1 MEVLTES
8 GLVAE
13 VAVGT
18 FAFKNKI
25 APGSLKLLW
34 DKLARFVADA
44 LKQQKGVLLPNLGT
58 FTVGPVVG
66 ETRKKVRPAFAL
78 LDTRYAS
85 VSQERPRY
93 AVGGRCPVLQP
104 NYGLL
109 ATASAVHRGICQR
122 LVLELMQRLGA
133 AVLANRPISVY
144 FPSVGRLFTNKANRV
159 QFEFDHLLRE
169 YFELERE
176 RVIAEM
182 EYGKDDR
189 RPASRSRG
197 EQPLEEEP
205 VPRLVKGLQQVHL
218 HNPPNIQDNSRPATG
233 ASASPSARLRRQA
246 HAPYKGVL
254 LELWRLCK
262 SNDRINS
269 GCVSRLQ
276 LEQWLQRECGAALR
290 NVAASTVLE
299 LLSVNTYGKTG
310 KHILY
315 KPFLDQLEC
324 AVGDVS
330 PVELSPQNVQSPRR
344 VVDVLVESP
353 TGAQLRQA
361 QLERRLEWEQ
371 EQMRDQQEQG
381 YQRGYEQGYQQAYQ
395 QQQDHQGDGGQD
407 VANVTFSP
415 ATGGGSGQFR
425 PPALALPVTPGMPIT
440 PGMPGP
446 QGWAGG
452 ATPQPQ
458 GGGWDSGGTPDLSA
472 PASEPPMPHHYY
484 QNHLMP
490 HSRLEYDNFNRVHFD
505 KLQQARGQDYK
516 HRAVT
521 PKVGEDELNR
531 REYHAVRQMGD
542 GMPPEVVLGLPV
554 ESPYSRATP
563 QPIVSATR
571 QRGSPGP
578 RPQIMTLA
586 HEPPPA
592 SPPPPAQPV
601 PGLPGHFYQLRPA
614 SARQPTPSLAATP
627 NQQPGQSRAPP
638 TPQLFQQQQGMQQQ
652 QPPQR
657 QQSMPGSASGLP
669 PRGMTPQRGAMPP
682 APLPQQRGS
691 TPQHRAYPAWESP
704 REDTPPISQYEIINE
719 ADPVL
724 RQRKRAELANALQ
737 NTYAEQIREKDR
749 VRKDLEVAEA
759 RWPYVTGGQPQ
770 DKRPS
775 SAVSRPASQWGPYD
789 ER

>member
-8 GLVAE
+8 GLIAE

-25 APGSLKLLW
+25 QPGSLKLLW
-34 DKLARFVADA
+34 DKLSRFVADA

-85 VSQERPRY
+85 VSQERARY
-93 AVGGRCPVLQP
+93 TVGGRCPVLQP

-133 AVLANRPISVY
+133 AVLANRPVSVY
-144 FPSVGRLFTNKANRV
+144 FPSVGRLFTNKANRI
-159 QFEFDHLLRE
+159 QFEFDQLLRE

-197 EQPLEEEP
+197 EQPPPQPLEEEP

-218 HNPPNIQDNSRPATG
+218 HNPPNIQDSSRPATG
-233 ASASPSARLRRQA
+233 ASTSPSARVRRQA
-246 HAPYKGVL
+246 HAPYKGAL

-262 SNDRINS
+262 STDRINS

-290 NVAASTVLE
+290 NVAAATVLE

-315 KPFLDQLEC
+315 KPFLDQLES

-344 VVDVLVESP
+344 VVDVL
-353 TGAQLRQA
+353 
-361 QLERRLEWEQ
+361 
-371 EQMRDQQEQG
+371 
-381 YQRGYEQGYQQAYQ
+381 
-395 QQQDHQGDGGQD
+395 
-407 VANVTFSP
+407 
-415 ATGGGSGQFR
+415 
-425 PPALALPVTPGMPIT
+425 
-440 PGMPGP
+440 
-446 QGWAGG
+446 GWAGG
-452 ATPQPQ
+452 ATPQPF
-458 GGGWDSGGTPDLSA
+458 GGGWDNGATPLSA
-472 PASEPPMPHHYY
+472 PPASEPPLPHHYY

-490 HSRLEYDNFNRVHFD
+490 HSRREYDNFNRVHFD
-505 KLQQARGQDYK
+505 KLEQARGLDYK

-542 GMPPEVVLGLPV
+542 AVPPEVVLGLPV
-554 ESPYSRATP
+554 DSPYSRGT
-563 QPIVSATR
+563 
-571 QRGSPGP
+571 
-578 RPQIMTLA
+578 
-586 HEPPPA
+586 
-592 SPPPPAQPV
+592 
-601 PGLPGHFYQLRPA
+601 
-614 SARQPTPSLAATP
+614 
-627 NQQPGQSRAPP
+627 
-638 TPQLFQQQQGMQQQ
+638 
-652 QPPQR
+652 
-657 QQSMPGSASGLP
+657 
-669 PRGMTPQRGAMPP
+669 
-682 APLPQQRGS
+682 PQQRGS
-691 TPQHRAYPAWESP
+691 TPQHRAYPAWEAVA
-704 REDTPPISQYEIINE
+704 RDDTPPISQYEIINE

-724 RQRKRAELANALQ
+724 RQRKRAELAQALQ
-737 NTYAEQIREKDR
+737 STYAEQIREKER
-749 VRKDLEVAEA
+749 VLKGLEAAES
-759 RWPYVTGGQPQ
+759 RWPYVNGGQPQ